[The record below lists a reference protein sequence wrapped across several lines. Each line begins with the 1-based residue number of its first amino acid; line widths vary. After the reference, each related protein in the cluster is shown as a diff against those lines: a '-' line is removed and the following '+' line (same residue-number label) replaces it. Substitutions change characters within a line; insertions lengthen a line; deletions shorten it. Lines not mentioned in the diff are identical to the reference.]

1 MFRDPV
7 LSVCTYLL
15 LFDQSFSLEQK
26 QSLQTLRVFLEISL
40 LMCEKNDPK
49 ILTLSV
55 PICCLTSLDWELGAS
70 GLNFLMFTE
79 TFDVINQT
87 SPTPHYI
94 LVVQLSFPSWNYL
107 FFWWYWGCTN
117 KSRHY
122 VGEMMTK
129 TIQTPITIIVLI
141 SCGSVRQEII
151 NKKEIYNSQYKIKE
165 GLRFITCR
173 AKDWKTRS

>member
-15 LFDQSFSLEQK
+15 LFDQSFSLKQK
-26 QSLQTLRVFLEISL
+26 QPLQTLRVFLEISL

-70 GLNFLMFTE
+70 GLNFSMFTE

-87 SPTPHYI
+87 SPTPHYL
-94 LVVQLSFPSWNYL
+94 LVVELSFPFL
-107 FFWWYWGCTN
+107 
-117 KSRHY
+117 H
-122 VGEMMTK
+122 
-129 TIQTPITIIVLI
+129 
-141 SCGSVRQEII
+141 EII
-151 NKKEIYNSQYKIKE
+151 YFSDDTEAVQTNQD
-165 GLRFITCR
+165 ITWAR
-173 AKDWKTRS
+173 